1 MASKDHDVETLETLT
16 STLTDSI
23 HGYEEAANVA
33 KPSPLA
39 GYLRSKAQERREVT
53 ERFRQRIAALRGDAK
68 VGGSVTAAAHRQ
80 FMQLKTLFQ
89 DDTKAAVEEVERG
102 ESHLKDKFEEC
113 MKDAELSPDIKQL
126 ITTTYDRVRFD
137 HAQWDRLKSAQSN

>member
-1 MASKDHDVETLETLT
+1 MPSSNHDAETLETLT

-23 HGYEEAANVA
+23 DGYEAAANVA
-33 KPSPLA
+33 KPNPLA

-53 ERFRQRIAALRGDAK
+53 ERFRHRIAALRGDAK

-80 FMQLKTLFQ
+80 FMHLKTLFQ

-102 ESHLKDKFEEC
+102 EDHLKGKFEEC
-113 MKDAELSPDIKQL
+113 MKDADLSPDTRQL
-126 ITTTYDRVRFD
+126 ITSTYDRVRFD
-137 HAQWDRLKSAQSN
+137 HAQWDRLKAAQN

>member
-1 MASKDHDVETLETLT
+1 MASNEHDVEILETLT

-33 KPSPLA
+33 KPSPL
-39 GYLRSKAQERREVT
+39 
-53 ERFRQRIAALRGDAK
+53 
-68 VGGSVTAAAHRQ
+68 
-80 FMQLKTLFQ
+80 LFQ
-89 DDTKAAVEEVERG
+89 DDTKAAVQEVERG

-113 MKDAELSPDIKQL
+113 MKDAERSPDIKQL
-126 ITTTYDRVRFD
+126 IATTYDRVRFD